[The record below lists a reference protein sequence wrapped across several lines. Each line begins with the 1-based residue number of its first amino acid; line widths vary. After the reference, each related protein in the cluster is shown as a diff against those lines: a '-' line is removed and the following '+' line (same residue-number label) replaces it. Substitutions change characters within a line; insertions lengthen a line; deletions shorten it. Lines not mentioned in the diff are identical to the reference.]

1 MAFCFSY
8 PPDEISLANA
18 IVSKFPLLKNNVK
31 GCKGCMS
38 VQDNNIQ

>member
-8 PPDEISLANA
+8 PPDEISLAIA
-18 IVSKFPLLKNNVK
+18 SKFPLLKNNAK